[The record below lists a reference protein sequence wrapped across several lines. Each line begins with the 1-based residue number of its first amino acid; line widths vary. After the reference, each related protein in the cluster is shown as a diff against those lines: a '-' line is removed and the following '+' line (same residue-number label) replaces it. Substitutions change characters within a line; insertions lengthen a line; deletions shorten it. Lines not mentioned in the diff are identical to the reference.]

1 MKALFVDYEAF
12 DGSTECEA
20 IARTKLGLGEN
31 DFAIKVLGADVH
43 QNEDGSWVHDTMAY
57 PTEICDLAAIGD
69 GDIVPGLKVGE
80 LADLAAAMEAKGSR
94 CAIFIQ

>member
-12 DGSTECEA
+12 DGSAECEA
-20 IARTKLGLGEN
+20 IARTKLGLGE
-31 DFAIKVLGADVH
+31 DAFAIKVLND
-43 QNEDGSWVHDTMAY
+43 SIAY

-80 LADLAAAMEAKGSR
+80 LADLAAAMEAKGSK